1 MLIIVKTSRLS
12 SFKHGNPL
20 LFGTADLIK
29 FHYRH
34 GTRDPRLPI
43 IGEANMLQLSTPS
56 FT

>member
-29 FHYRH
+29 CHYRH